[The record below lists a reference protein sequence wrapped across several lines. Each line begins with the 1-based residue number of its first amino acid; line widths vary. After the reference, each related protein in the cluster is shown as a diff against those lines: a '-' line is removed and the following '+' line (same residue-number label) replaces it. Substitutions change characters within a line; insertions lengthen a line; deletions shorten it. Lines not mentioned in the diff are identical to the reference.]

1 MITIDDI
8 IKWSKPH
15 PATKMIANDKGRLLR
30 IGDDNI
36 TLSIVGGSRGLYGD
50 FKDTFELAIFDN
62 TSGNFMTRYYVGGND
77 DVVPYMPAD
86 ELVELVNSIIKSD
99 KLKVNGKDMIS
110 KLD

>member
-15 PATKMIANDKGRLLR
+15 PSTKMIVNDKGRLVR
-30 IGDDNI
+30 IGNDNI
-36 TLSIVGGSRGLYGD
+36 TLSIVGGSRGLCGD
-50 FKDTFELAIFDN
+50 FKNTFELAIFDN
-62 TSGNFMTRYYVGGND
+62 TSGNFITRYYVGGD
-77 DVVPYMPAD
+77 EDVVSYMPAD

-99 KLKVNGKDMIS
+99 KLKVNGKPMIS